1 MKYFAYGSNMDAA
14 QMSIRCPH
22 SVELGLGI
30 LHGHRF
36 RIDGRGVATVDLDPS
51 GVVHGVVWELPPKD
65 EETLDRY
72 EGVPRIY
79 EKRIVQI
86 ELGGTMDSM
95 LIYVS
100 RDGLKGRPR
109 PGYLERIVGAVEGR
123 GLPAGYVQELK
134 RWMDM
139 PSDGLPS

>member
-1 MKYFAYGSNMDAA
+1 
-14 QMSIRCPH
+14 MSFRCPH
-22 SVELGLGI
+22 SHDLGLGI

-36 RIDGRGVATVDLDPS
+36 RIDGRGVATVDPDPS
-51 GVVHGVVWELPPKD
+51 GVVHGVVWELTPGD

-79 EKRIVQI
+79 TKQIVQI
-86 ELGGTMDSM
+86 EIGGTSVPM

-109 PGYLERIVGAVEGR
+109 PGYLERIVEAAEGR